1 MVYSK
6 QLLVFFKTYL
16 KVTKKVQEGI
26 GQIDIV
32 VKIIIRI
39 IRQKIHII
47 KINQKETIEIT
58 RTIRKIKI
66 IQKIIRQIKGIQ
78 LIKIINLLLKLK
90 LNQTK
95 IKVQLRQKEIILR
108 INRNKW
114 IPIILINE
122 IF

>member
-1 MVYSK
+1 
-6 QLLVFFKTYL
+6 
-16 KVTKKVQEGI
+16 
-26 GQIDIV
+26 
-32 VKIIIRI
+32 
-39 IRQKIHII
+39 
-47 KINQKETIEIT
+47 
-58 RTIRKIKI
+58 
-66 IQKIIRQIKGIQ
+66 
-78 LIKIINLLLKLK
+78 